1 MAPNEDEIKKE
12 TLATVKE
19 KTQPSKGL
27 PLVPNLAKTPG
38 PPPISFVTQRKLFHI
53 FEPHCPHLK
62 VDITA
67 EPDLY
72 E

>member
-27 PLVPNLAKTPG
+27 PLVPNFFQKEADLASLAPPWSQFYAPRGTKPTLWRNCG
-38 PPPISFVTQRKLFHI
+38 P
-53 FEPHCPHLK
+53 
-62 VDITA
+62 ITHM
-67 EPDLY
+67 L
-72 E
+72 